1 MADMTVNEWF
11 QNANAPML
19 DIANMLI
26 ALDIEGKLPEGMRE
40 AIKKHAENAADS
52 LPGCI
57 AAVSSAIASSFAGG
71 AGLDSGDAAN
81 ASWGVASIAD
91 AARGMNTLVAQFAN
105 AKAI

>member
-40 AIKKHAENAADS
+40 AIKKHAEMRS
-52 LPGCI
+52 C
-57 AAVSSAIASSFAGG
+57 VHSTRQ
-71 AGLDSGDAAN
+71 
-81 ASWGVASIAD
+81 SIKRPCD
-91 AARGMNTLVAQFAN
+91 
-105 AKAI
+105 